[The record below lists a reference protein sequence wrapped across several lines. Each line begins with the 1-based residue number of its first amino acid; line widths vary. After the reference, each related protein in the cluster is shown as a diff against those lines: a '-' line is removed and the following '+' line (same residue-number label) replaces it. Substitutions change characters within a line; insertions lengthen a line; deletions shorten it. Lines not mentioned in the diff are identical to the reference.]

1 MPNQLNI
8 PVWGRFF
15 CFLYFC
21 CCLSGCVPVTPEM
34 LLDAASVS
42 VATKPSYQGLDPGGK
57 EQQSLHFLVYA
68 YGQEKVNAYSLLAE
82 QNYQR
87 IMRDTRL
94 YSFIPRESY
103 RIVVYAN
110 REEFLRKT
118 GQPQWSGGI
127 AIGNAILIFDW
138 EHGEPIMAHEM
149 THVIFNEFMGRHIEG
164 LMWIN
169 EGLAVYEE
177 IMTSQFQRR
186 EKYYTEVVKMLKE
199 NHIPFSQMAVLVPA
213 TEEKRLVNSWYRQ
226 VGSIVQF
233 MIEHGGRLGFSIFL
247 NHLKNGLSVDS
258 AIEQA
263 FPGLWKDMQS
273 LEKSWLLSLD
283 MQR

>member
-1 MPNQLNI
+1 
-8 PVWGRFF
+8 
-15 CFLYFC
+15 
-21 CCLSGCVPVTPEM
+21 M
-34 LLDAASVS
+34 LQDTSSVS

-68 YGQEKVNAYSLLAE
+68 YGHENVNAYSLLAE

-87 IMRDTRL
+87 IMHDTGL
-94 YSFIPRESY
+94 YSFVPRESY
-103 RIVVYAN
+103 RIVVYADQ
-110 REEFLRKT
+110 EEFLKKT

-127 AIGNAILIFDW
+127 ACGNAILIFDW
-138 EHGEPIMAHEM
+138 EHVEPIMAHEM

-164 LMWIN
+164 LTWIN

-177 IMTSQFQRR
+177 IMASPFQRR
-186 EKYYTEVVKMLKE
+186 EIYAEAAKTLKE
-199 NHIPFSQMAVLVPA
+199 KYIPFSQMAVLVPA
-213 TEEKRLVNSWYRQ
+213 TEEKRLVNSWYMQ

-247 NHLKNGLSVDS
+247 NHLRKGLSVDS
-258 AIEQA
+258 AIEEA
-263 FPGLWKDMQS
+263 FPGLWEDMQS
-273 LEKSWLLSLD
+273 LEKSWLLSLS

>member
-1 MPNQLNI
+1 
-8 PVWGRFF
+8 
-15 CFLYFC
+15 
-21 CCLSGCVPVTPEM
+21 M
-34 LLDAASVS
+34 LQGASSVS

-68 YGQEKVNAYSLLAE
+68 YGQERVNAYSLLAE

-87 IMRDTRL
+87 IMRDTGL
-94 YSFIPRESY
+94 YSFVPKESY

-118 GQPQWSGGI
+118 GQPEWSGGI
-127 AIGNAILIFDW
+127 ACGNAILIFDW
-138 EHGEPIMAHEM
+138 EHVEPVMAHEM
-149 THVIFNEFMGRHIEG
+149 THVIFNEFMGRQTKELI
-164 LMWIN
+164 WIN

-177 IMTSQFQRR
+177 IMASPFQRR
-186 EKYYTEVVKMLKE
+186 EKYYTETAKILKV
-199 NHIPFSQMAVLVPA
+199 NHIPFSQMAVLCPA
-213 TEEKRLVNSWYRQ
+213 TEEERLVNSWYMQ
-226 VGSIVQF
+226 VGNIVQF

-247 NHLKNGLSVDS
+247 SHLKKGLPVDS